1 MFKRPFILIFAF
13 IALTGVACS
22 VFSTPPDPTE
32 APTPTPRATPT
43 RLPPAPVQPGEANP
57 NEPVVINGLIPFTSP
72 FFINSIAEP
81 FVLLEDQAGF
91 ITRNKEFEFPLVGQA
106 MGPVDFT
113 DDENTLQFDLA
124 LPAIPQGT
132 LLDLDNNGEEDT
144 GIQVF
149 AVAYW
154 SNTWGGPFLEPRDG
168 RGWSTAYAST
178 VTDPNLDDEIIGGF
192 LIIWSPDDEQSFP
205 IGFGSDDKL
214 FTADDPVAAVP
225 GGYSIVDLNQDPFEI
240 YKEPQPFFE
249 LVEGA
254 SAVKDFSNMD
264 RGDAFEAMFTRVAR
278 EYPFTEEKG
287 INWDALEA
295 EFFPRAAA
303 ADNADD
309 FFRVVRDFTFAI
321 PDAHVGVSFN
331 AQVFFE
337 DAGGSFGLVLAQLTD
352 GRIIVTQVLPGTL
365 GAREGIEPGAQIISW
380 NGRTAQQALEETLS
394 YFGPY
399 STSQQEIQDKL
410 IFLTRVPPDTR
421 VEIGYQ
427 NPGEGLEEVTLQAE
441 VEYDSLFEALP
452 GFTDDE
458 LSLPLEGEVLDDSG
472 LGYIKINTF
481 SDDYNLMARLWE
493 GFIEGLV
500 ENEVPGLILDLR
512 VNGGGS
518 GGLAMDFAGYFFSEE
533 IILHERSY
541 YNELT
546 GQFEAREV
554 PTRVEPGPSLYEGP
568 IAILV
573 SPTCVSA
580 CEGFAY
586 ALTQREN
593 TIVVG
598 HFASA
603 GAFGEVGRGQYE
615 LPDEL
620 SLQFPTGRPETLDG
634 HLVIEGLGVTP
645 DIFVGITE
653 DSALGLE
660 DAVLATA
667 VEALLDEIGN

>member
-1 MFKRPFILIFAF
+1 
-13 IALTGVACS
+13 
-22 VFSTPPDPTE
+22 
-32 APTPTPRATPT
+32 
-43 RLPPAPVQPGEANP
+43 
-57 NEPVVINGLIPFTSP
+57 
-72 FFINSIAEP
+72 
-81 FVLLEDQAGF
+81 
-91 ITRNKEFEFPLVGQA
+91 
-106 MGPVDFT
+106 VDFT
-113 DDENTLQFDLA
+113 DDENTLQFNLA
-124 LPAIPQGT
+124 LPSIPQGT
-132 LLDLDNNGEEDT
+132 SLDLDNDGEEDN
-144 GIQVF
+144 GVQVF

-178 VTDPNLDDEIIGGF
+178 ITDPNQDDEIIGGF
-192 LIIWSPDDEQSFP
+192 LIIWSPDDEQGFP
-205 IGFGSDDKL
+205 TGFGSDDEL
-214 FTADDPVAAVP
+214 FTADDPVASVP
-225 GGYSIVDLNQDPFEI
+225 GGYSIVDLNQEPFEI

-254 SAVKDFSNMD
+254 SAVKDFSDMD
-264 RGDAFEAMFTRVAR
+264 RGEAFEAMFTRVAR
-278 EYPFTEEKG
+278 EYPFTEEKE
-287 INWDALEA
+287 IDWEALES

-303 ADNADD
+303 ADNPDD
-309 FFRVVRDFTFAI
+309 YYRVVRDFTFAI

-352 GRIIVTQVLPGTL
+352 GRIIVTEVIPGTL
-365 GAREGIEPGAQIISW
+365 GAQEGIQVGAQIISW
-380 NGRTAQQALEETLS
+380 DKRSAQQALAETLS

-399 STSQQEIQDKL
+399 STSHHEAQDKL

-421 VEIGYQ
+421 VEIEYQ
-427 NPGEGLEEVTLQAE
+427 NPEESPKEVTLQAA

-458 LSLPLEGEVLDDSG
+458 LMLPLEAEVLDASG

-481 SDDYNLMARLWE
+481 SDDYNLMARLWD
-493 GFIEGLV
+493 GHIEALL

-541 YNELT
+541 FNELT
-546 GQFEAREV
+546 GQFEAREI
-554 PTRVEPGPSLYEGP
+554 PTRVEPGPILYEGP

-573 SPTCVSA
+573 SPTCISA
-580 CEGFAY
+580 CEGFTY

-598 HFASA
+598 HFPTA

-634 HLVIEGLGVTP
+634 QLVIEGLGVTP
-645 DIFVGITE
+645 DIFVEITE

-660 DAVLATA
+660 DAVLTAA
-667 VEALLDEIGN
+667 VEALLEEINN